1 MTCQAQMGLLV
12 LRTCGD
18 PSVGFCGECG
28 KAICAA
34 HQVGTSC
41 PECAAADPDAA
52 QDANA
57 REAASRQSYYQQY
70 GQAPQFGDRGFFGGG
85 AGTAALLGAGALGF
99 GASAYGAQRLQQQ
112 KNLGDYDPMET

>member
-18 PSVGFCGECG
+18 PSAGFCGQCG

-34 HQVGTSC
+34 HQVGGSC
-41 PECAAADPDAA
+41 PGCAADDPQNA
-52 QDANA
+52 QDPTAQ
-57 REAASRQSYYQQY
+57 EAANRQSYYEQY

-85 AGTAALLGAGALGF
+85 AGTAALLGAGALGL
-99 GASAYGAQRLQQQ
+99 GASAYGAQRLQR
-112 KNLGDYDPMET
+112 KTDEYDPMET